1 MKKEYDFKNAE
12 QGKFFRPRNELETP
26 VYLDKSVSSFF
37 QEVARKK
44 DMDVGVLVNEVLE
57 KEISIQKTMS

>member
-1 MKKEYDFKNAE
+1 MKKEYDFHNAE
-12 QGKFFRPRNELETP
+12 QGKFHRPQDELETP
-26 VYLDKSVSSFF
+26 VYLDKNVSSFF

-44 DMDVGVLVNEVLE
+44 DIDVATLVNQVLE